1 MKYKKMLTL
10 TALGLV
16 VFIMTVSTLIVSYTV
31 RKQNMTVSKDSLK
44 NAITIIQYQLAGLEK
59 KIIAD
64 TRQLVVSA
72 NLASELSLIESYQQ
86 RQDYHSI
93 TKFNHVAMIGKLYAT
108 ASAGNMSHIAVYNS
122 KGNLVAFVKIE
133 KDHAF
138 GAFPYKKED
147 KPVFQL
153 AKVKPGDEIVE
164 NLFEIVDQWPFGM
177 DLLTTE
183 VKEESQTVYKADKT
197 AVQITAV
204 TAAIE
209 EKFHFKT
216 KKKKKRVLGMVTAA
230 ATIGQDF
237 SNKVAMFSGTE
248 VMVFSSKGARTGTLK
263 GYNKFSFDEMKKI
276 DNRMKIGKADIFL
289 DEIKVA
295 GQGYAR
301 AIYPLA
307 AGQIKIGVM
316 VVLHSKAIADANTRQ
331 IISFL
336 SVAALVCL
344 LLLMPVVFFFAS
356 TMTKPIQKVV
366 DSLENIA
373 QGEGDLTMKLDIK
386 SKNEIGELSQWF
398 NLFIEKLRGIVND
411 VKDNASSLDS
421 SSGGLSTVSK
431 QMASTADEMS
441 AKFSGVAAS
450 TSEMSDNLSSIAA
463 AMEEASTNVNM
474 VVSATEQMTETVGEI
489 SVNSSKARQI
499 AQDAVTQAG
508 QASEGVT
515 ELGQTADQIG
525 DFVESIT
532 EISNQ
537 TNLLALNATIEA
549 ARAGESGKG
558 FAVVANEIKDLAKQ
572 TAEAA
577 LEIKEKIVSNQESTK
592 KTIGQIKS
600 VTQVVNDINDI
611 ISTIASAVEEQSAT
625 TQEISDNITQM
636 SQGIQEVNKNVT
648 HSSDAAIKIAD
659 DINLVNKNAG
669 NLSVSSSNASNSAE
683 KLAELAANLQKLVSV
698 FKT

>member
-1 MKYKKMLTL
+1 MLTL

-16 VFIMTVSTLIVSYTV
+16 VFIMAVSTLIVSYTV
-31 RKQNMTVSKDSLK
+31 KKQNMMVSTDSLK

-64 TRQLVVSA
+64 ARQLVVSA

-86 RQDYHSI
+86 RPDYHSM
-93 TKFNHVAMIGKLYAT
+93 TKFNQVVMIGKLYAT

-122 KGNLVAFVKIE
+122 KGNLLAFVKIE

-147 KPVFQL
+147 KPVFL
-153 AKVKPGDEIVE
+153 VARVKPGDEIGE

-177 DLLTTE
+177 DLLTTG
-183 VKEESQTVYKADKT
+183 VTEESQTFYKSDKT
-197 AVQITAV
+197 AIQITAV
-204 TAAIE
+204 TPAIE

-216 KKKKKRVLGMVTAA
+216 KKKERRVLGMVTAA
-230 ATIGQDF
+230 TTIGQNF
-237 SNKVAMFSGTE
+237 SKQVAMFSGTE
-248 VMVFSSKGARTGTLK
+248 VMVFSSKGSRAGTLT
-263 GYNKFSFDEMKKI
+263 GYNNFSFDEIKKI
-276 DNRMKIGKADIFL
+276 DKRIKVGKVQIFL
-289 DEIKVA
+289 DEIKIS

-301 AIYPLA
+301 AIYPLTL
-307 AGQIKIGVM
+307 GQMKIGVLA
-316 VVLHSKAIADANTRQ
+316 VLHSKAIADANTKQ

-344 LLLMPVVFFFAS
+344 LLLLPVVFFFAG

-366 DSLENIA
+366 NSLENIA
-373 QGEGDLTMKLDIK
+373 QGEGDLTMKLDVK

-398 NLFIEKLRGIVND
+398 NLFIEKLRGIVSD
-411 VKDNASSLDS
+411 IKDNASSLDA
-421 SSGGLSTVSK
+421 SSGELSTTSK
-431 QMASTADEMS
+431 QSADTADEMS
-441 AKFSGVAAS
+441 AKFNGVAAS
-450 TSEMSDNLSSIAA
+450 TVEMSDNLSSIAA

-474 VVSATEQMTETVGEI
+474 VVSATDQMTETVGEI

-499 AQDAVTQAG
+499 AQDAVTMAG
-508 QASEGVT
+508 QASDGVK

-525 DFVESIT
+525 NFVESIT

-549 ARAGESGKG
+549 ARAGEAGKG

-577 LEIKEKIVSNQESTK
+577 LEIKEKIVRNQESTQ
-592 KTIGQIKS
+592 KTIGQINS
-600 VTQVVNDINDI
+600 VTQVVTDINDI
-611 ISTIASAVEEQSAT
+611 ISTIAAAVEEQSAT

-648 HSSDAAIKIAD
+648 HSSDTAIKIVA
-659 DINLVNKNAG
+659 DINLVNNNAG
-669 NLSVSSSNASNSAE
+669 KLSASSGNASNSAE
-683 KLAELAANLQKLVSV
+683 KLAQLAANLQQLVSV